1 MDAMLKGASV
11 LVVDDDDDARE
22 LVATML
28 RLFGAGVRG
37 AGSVAEALEMWNA
50 EPADLLLSDLAMPQ
64 SDGCALVRAI
74 RAAEAER
81 GATRMPAIA
90 LTGHAFDSHRQQALE
105 AGFDAHITKPVEMD
119 ALLALARQLIAR

>member
-1 MDAMLKGASV
+1 MLKGASV

-22 LVATML
+22 LVTTML

-64 SDGCALVRAI
+64 SDGCALVRTI
-74 RAAEAER
+74 RATEAER
-81 GATRMPAIA
+81 GAIRMPAIA